1 MEKNKSMFFLLI
13 LFSLILLYVGT
24 YAYYMNVVSGSI
36 SANTGGFV
44 FDVLYN
50 NATFKSI
57 DLAKTTGDESKT
69 FIVPGDKGKFDLVA
83 KANGSSVNV
92 EYTISF
98 NSTSVPTNMKFY
110 LDEAKTKV
118 LDIQTDKIS
127 DYLLTSG
134 TMEKSHTIYWEW
146 PYDSGEYNDLDIQF
160 QNKKIEVSVNIV
172 GKQLNIYTY
181 GVKRDTNSTSPAW
194 ERINDSVGLVANAV
208 KPNNTNPQNDFDNIY
223 PWSDIKSY
231 NYDAITK
238 EVTAWIGDS
247 NFKFDGT
254 NGEVL
259 TYIPGF
265 YYKREVVDD
274 VEYQYISKYNKDG
287 YSYSEPFSVGR
298 YKISGGSDAFHNNV
312 DGEIANTVFEVKSRS
327 GVLPSANATIA
338 IFRESVKNL
347 GNEFSL
353 MDYHYFIIQLLYL
366 VEYADYDSQTILGK
380 GNTNN
385 YDSQGLSGA
394 VIMGQTNDMG
404 MKSGCLIN
412 DGKHSMIYR
421 GIEDIYGNVREYVDG
436 INIKDNQAYINYD
449 YKTYASDVFDGKYQ
463 ALGYINSSN
472 DGYISKFGYDSNNP
486 LISLPVTVGN
496 IEESIKDYYYRS
508 SGSRILNVGGIFG
521 IDDERAGIF
530 FYSASNS
537 STDIHAEAYVPEY
550 GYYAGING
558 SIGSRLI
565 RNH

>member
-1 MEKNKSMFFLLI
+1 MKKNKIFGL
-13 LFSLILLYVGT
+13 SLILLALTFIYIGT

-36 SANTGGFV
+36 SANAGDFV

-208 KPNNTNPQNDFDNIY
+208 TRDNTDPKNDFDNIY

-231 NYDAITK
+231 NYDATTK

-265 YYKREVVDD
+265 YYKREVVDGI
-274 VEYQYISKYNKDG
+274 EYQYISKYNKDG

-298 YKISGGSDAFHNNV
+298 YEISGG
-312 DGEIANTVFEVKSRS
+312 KSAYSSSCNQPGNAEDFKAHSIS
-327 GVLPSANATIA
+327 GACPSAESTIET
-338 IFRESVKNL
+338 FRASAQKL
-347 GNEFSL
+347 GSEFSL
-353 MDYHYFIIQLLYL
+353 MDYHWFIIQQLYL
-366 VEYADYDSQTILGK
+366 VEYANYDSQTVLGK
-380 GNTNN
+380 GHIDGGSGGTATLGG
-385 YDSQGLSGA
+385 YTDSL
-394 VIMGQTNDMG
+394 G
-404 MKSGCLIN
+404 MKSGYIVGAWLN
-412 DGKHSMIYR
+412 VIYR
-421 GIEDIYGNVREYVDG
+421 GIEGLYGNVHEFIDG

-449 YKTYASDVFDGKYQ
+449 YKTFASDVFDGNYK
-463 ALGYINSSN
+463 ALGYVNSN
-472 DGYISKFGYDSNNP
+472 TNGYITKLGYDSNNP
-486 LISLPVTVGN
+486 LIGLPIAVQTEIGN
-496 IEESIKDYYYRS
+496 SITDYYEQKTGNAVLITGGYYMS
-508 SGSRILNVGGIFG
+508 NDKAGMYSFKADYIAGSTN
-521 IDDERAGIF
+521 
-530 FYSASNS
+530 NS
-537 STDIHAEAYVPEY
+537 SST
-550 GYYAGING
+550 
-558 SIGSRLI
+558 GSRLI
-565 RNH
+565 RHHSN

>member
-1 MEKNKSMFFLLI
+1 MKKNKIFGL
-13 LFSLILLYVGT
+13 SLILLALTFIYIGT

-36 SANTGGFV
+36 SANAGDFV

-83 KANGSSVNV
+83 KANGSSVNI

-231 NYDAITK
+231 NYNAITK

-265 YYKREVVDD
+265 YYKREVVDGI
-274 VEYQYISKYNKDG
+274 EYQYISKYNKDG

-298 YKISGGSDAFHNNV
+298 YEISGG
-312 DGEIANTVFEVKSRS
+312 KSAYSSSCNQPGNAEDFKAHSIS
-327 GVLPSANATIA
+327 GACPSAESTIET
-338 IFRESVKNL
+338 FRASAQKL
-347 GNEFSL
+347 GSEFSL
-353 MDYHYFIIQLLYL
+353 MDYHWFIIQQLYL
-366 VEYADYDSQTILGK
+366 VEYANYDSQTVLGK
-380 GNTNN
+380 GHIDGGSGGTATLGG
-385 YDSQGLSGA
+385 YTDSL
-394 VIMGQTNDMG
+394 G
-404 MKSGCLIN
+404 MKSGYIVGAWLN
-412 DGKHSMIYR
+412 VIYR
-421 GIEDIYGNVREYVDG
+421 GIEGLYGNVHEFIDG

-449 YKTYASDVFDGKYQ
+449 YKTFASDVFDGNYK
-463 ALGYINSSN
+463 ALGYVNSN
-472 DGYISKFGYDSNNP
+472 TNGYITKLGYDSNNP
-486 LISLPVTVGN
+486 LIGLPIAVQTEIGN
-496 IEESIKDYYYRS
+496 SITDYYEQKTGNAVLITGGYYMS
-508 SGSRILNVGGIFG
+508 NDKAGMYSFKADYIAGSTN
-521 IDDERAGIF
+521 
-530 FYSASNS
+530 NS
-537 STDIHAEAYVPEY
+537 SST
-550 GYYAGING
+550 
-558 SIGSRLI
+558 GSRLI
-565 RNH
+565 RHHSN

>member
-1 MEKNKSMFFLLI
+1 MKKNKIFGL
-13 LFSLILLYVGT
+13 SLILLALTFIYIGT

-36 SANTGGFV
+36 SANAGDFV

-83 KANGSSVNV
+83 KANGSSVNI

-231 NYDAITK
+231 NYNAITK

-265 YYKREVVDD
+265 YYKREVVDGI
-274 VEYQYISKYNKDG
+274 EYQYISKYNKDG

-298 YKISGGSDAFHNNV
+298 YEISGG
-312 DGEIANTVFEVKSRS
+312 KSAYSSSCNQPGNAEDFKAHSIS
-327 GVLPSANATIA
+327 GACPSAESTIET
-338 IFRESVKNL
+338 FRASAQKL
-347 GNEFSL
+347 GSEFSL
-353 MDYHYFIIQLLYL
+353 MDYHWFIIQQLYL
-366 VEYADYDSQTILGK
+366 VEYANYDSQTVLGK
-380 GNTNN
+380 GHIDGGSGGTATLGG
-385 YDSQGLSGA
+385 YTDSL
-394 VIMGQTNDMG
+394 G
-404 MKSGCLIN
+404 MKSGYIVGAWLN
-412 DGKHSMIYR
+412 VIYR
-421 GIEDIYGNVREYVDG
+421 GIEGLYGNVHEFIDG

-449 YKTYASDVFDGKYQ
+449 YKTFASDVFDGNYK
-463 ALGYINSSN
+463 ALGYVNSN
-472 DGYISKFGYDSNNP
+472 TNGYITKLGYDSNNP
-486 LISLPVTVGN
+486 LIGLPIAVQTEIGN
-496 IEESIKDYYYRS
+496 SITDYYEQKT
-508 SGSRILNVGGIFG
+508 GNAVLITGGYYMS
-521 IDDERAGIF
+521 DDEAGM
-530 FYSASNS
+530 YSFKADYIAGSTNNS
-537 STDIHAEAYVPEY
+537 SST
-550 GYYAGING
+550 
-558 SIGSRLI
+558 GSRLI
-565 RNH
+565 RHHSN

>member
-1 MEKNKSMFFLLI
+1 MKKNKIFGL
-13 LFSLILLYVGT
+13 SLILLVLTFIYIGT

-36 SANTGGFV
+36 SANAGDFV

-194 ERINDSVGLVANAV
+194 ERINDSVGLVAKAV

-231 NYDAITK
+231 NYNAITK

-265 YYKREVVDD
+265 YYKREVVDGI
-274 VEYQYISKYNKDG
+274 EYQYISKYNKDG

-298 YKISGGSDAFHNNV
+298 YEISGGDSAYSSSCNQ
-312 DGEIANTVFEVKSRS
+312 S
-327 GVLPSANATIA
+327 GNAEDFKAHSISGTCPSGGSTIET
-338 IFRESVKNL
+338 FRASAQKL

-353 MDYHYFIIQLLYL
+353 MDYHWFIIQQLYL
-366 VEYADYDSQTILGK
+366 VEYANYDSQTVLGE
-380 GNTNN
+380 GRVVGGSGGT
-385 YDSQGLSGA
+385 LSLGR
-394 VIMGQTNDMG
+394 NDQLG
-404 MKSGCLIN
+404 MKSGMGSSDNFLYN
-412 DGKHSMIYR
+412 VIYR
-421 GIEDIYGNVREYVDG
+421 GIEGLYGNVSEFIDG

-449 YKTYASDVFDGKYQ
+449 YKTFASDVFDGNYK
-463 ALGYINSSN
+463 ALGYVNSNIN
-472 DGYISKFGYDSNNP
+472 GYITKLGYDSNNP
-486 LISLPVTVGN
+486 LIGLPIAVQTEIGN
-496 IEESIKDYYYRS
+496 SITDYYEQKTGNAVLITGGNYDTS
-508 SGSRILNVGGIFG
+508 NKAGMYYFKADYIAGSTNNS
-521 IDDERAGIF
+521 
-530 FYSASNS
+530 YS
-537 STDIHAEAYVPEY
+537 T
-550 GYYAGING
+550 
-558 SIGSRLI
+558 GSRLI
-565 RNH
+565 RHHSN

>member
-1 MEKNKSMFFLLI
+1 MKKNKIFGL
-13 LFSLILLYVGT
+13 SLILLALTFIYIGT

-83 KANGSSVNV
+83 KANGSSVNI

-208 KPNNTNPQNDFDNIY
+208 TNDNTNPRNDFDNIY

-231 NYDAITK
+231 NYDATTK

-265 YYKREVVDD
+265 YYKREVVDGI
-274 VEYQYISKYNKDG
+274 EYQYISKYNKDG

-298 YKISGGSDAFHNNV
+298 YEISGGKNSYSAGYSSSTGNPNDFKARS
-312 DGEIANTVFEVKSRS
+312 IS
-327 GVLPSANATIA
+327 GVYASAESTIET
-338 IFRESVKNL
+338 FRASAQKL

-353 MDYHYFIIQLLYL
+353 MDYHWFIIQQLYL
-366 VEYADYDSQTILGK
+366 VEYANYDSQTVLGE
-380 GNTNN
+380 GRVYGTSGGTQLLGQETN
-385 YDSQGLSGA
+385 SL
-394 VIMGQTNDMG
+394 G

-412 DGKHSMIYR
+412 NGSYNMIYR
-421 GIEDIYGNVREYVDG
+421 GIEGLYGNVHEFIDG

-449 YKTYASDVFDGKYQ
+449 YKTFASDVFDGNYK
-463 ALGYINSSN
+463 ALGYVNSN
-472 DGYISKFGYDSNNP
+472 ANGYITKLGYDSNNP
-486 LISLPVTVGN
+486 LIGLPIAVQT
-496 IEESIKDYYYRS
+496 ESDNSITDYYEQKTGNAVLITGGDYDS
-508 SGSRILNVGGIFG
+508 IDKAGMYSFKANFIAGSINN
-521 IDDERAGIF
+521 
-530 FYSASNS
+530 SAS
-537 STDIHAEAYVPEY
+537 T
-550 GYYAGING
+550 
-558 SIGSRLI
+558 GSRLI
-565 RNH
+565 RHHSN

>member
-1 MEKNKSMFFLLI
+1 MKKNKIFGL
-13 LFSLILLYVGT
+13 SLILLALTFIYIGT
-24 YAYYMNVVSGSI
+24 NAYYMNVVSGSI
-36 SANTGGFV
+36 SANTGDFV

-83 KANGSSVNV
+83 KANGSSVNI

-181 GVKRDTNSTSPAW
+181 GVKRDTNSTSPEW

-208 KPNNTNPQNDFDNIY
+208 TEDDTDPKNDFDNIY

-231 NYDAITK
+231 NYDATTK

-265 YYKREVVDD
+265 YYKREVVDGI
-274 VEYQYISKYNKDG
+274 EYQYISKYNKDG

-298 YKISGGSDAFHNNV
+298 YEISGGQNAYSSAHNDYSGNAE
-312 DGEIANTVFEVKSRS
+312 DFKARSIS
-327 GVLPSANATIA
+327 GVFASAGSTIEA
-338 IFRESVKNL
+338 FRASAQKL

-353 MDYHYFIIQLLYL
+353 MDYHWFIIQQLYL
-366 VEYADYDSQTILGK
+366 VEYANYDSQTVLGEGRVVGGSGGTFSLGK
-380 GNTNN
+380 
-385 YDSQGLSGA
+385 
-394 VIMGQTNDMG
+394 NDQLG
-404 MKSGCLIN
+404 MKSGMGSSDN
-412 DGKHSMIYR
+412 FFYNVIYR
-421 GIEDIYGNVREYVDG
+421 GIEGLYGNVAEFIDG

-449 YKTYASDVFDGKYQ
+449 YKTFASDVFDGNYK
-463 ALGYINSSN
+463 ALGYVNSNIN
-472 DGYISKFGYDSNNP
+472 GYITKLGYDSNNP
-486 LISLPVTVGN
+486 LIGLPIAVQTEIGN
-496 IEESIKDYYYRS
+496 SITDYYEQKTGNKVLITGGDCDTSDKAGMYYFKANYIA
-508 SGSRILNVGGIFG
+508 GSTNN
-521 IDDERAGIF
+521 
-530 FYSASNS
+530 SAL
-537 STDIHAEAYVPEY
+537 T
-550 GYYAGING
+550 
-558 SIGSRLI
+558 GSRLI
-565 RNH
+565 RHHSN

>member
-1 MEKNKSMFFLLI
+1 MKKKKLLG
-13 LFSLILLYVGT
+13 LSLILLALTFIYIGT

-36 SANTGGFV
+36 SANSGGFV

-69 FIVPGDKGKFDLVA
+69 FIVPGDKGEFDLVA
-83 KANGSSVNV
+83 KANGSSVNI

-134 TMEKSHTIYWEW
+134 TMEKIHTIYWEW

-208 KPNNTNPQNDFDNIY
+208 TDDNPNPRNDFDNIY

-231 NYDAITK
+231 NYDATTK

-265 YYKREVVDD
+265 YYKREVVDGI
-274 VEYQYISKYNKDG
+274 EYQYISKYNKDG

-298 YKISGGSDAFHNNV
+298 YEISGGKNAYGAGYSSSAESPSEFKARS
-312 DGEIANTVFEVKSRS
+312 IS
-327 GVLPSANATIA
+327 GVYASAESTIET
-338 IFRESVKNL
+338 FRASAQKL
-347 GNEFSL
+347 GSEFSL
-353 MDYHYFIIQLLYL
+353 MDYHWFIIQQLYL
-366 VEYADYDSQTILGK
+366 VEYANYDSQTVLGL
-380 GNTNN
+380 GNIKSGSGGT
-385 YDSQGLSGA
+385 YMLGRDTDSL
-394 VIMGQTNDMG
+394 G
-404 MKSGCLIN
+404 MKSGFSKLSWSN
-412 DGKHSMIYR
+412 TIYR
-421 GIEDIYGNVREYVDG
+421 GIEGLYGNAYEFIDG

-449 YKTYASDVFDGKYQ
+449 YKTFASDVFDGNYK
-463 ALGYINSSN
+463 ALGYVNSN
-472 DGYISKFGYDSNNP
+472 TNGYITKLGYDSNNP
-486 LISLPVTVGN
+486 LIGLPIAVQTEIGN
-496 IEESIKDYYYRS
+496 SITDYYEQKT
-508 SGSRILNVGGIFG
+508 GNAVLITGGTFTSN
-521 IDDERAGIF
+521 DEAGI
-530 FYSASNS
+530 YSFKADYIAG
-537 STDIHAEAYVPEY
+537 STNRDR
-550 GYYAGING
+550 
-558 SIGSRLI
+558 STGSRLI
-565 RNH
+565 RHHSN

>member
-1 MEKNKSMFFLLI
+1 MKKNKIFGL
-13 LFSLILLYVGT
+13 SLILLALTFIYIGT
-24 YAYYMNVVSGSI
+24 YAYYMNVVRGSI
-36 SANTGGFV
+36 SANAGDFV

-83 KANGSSVNV
+83 KANGSSVNI

-208 KPNNTNPQNDFDNIY
+208 TRDNTNPRNDFDNIY

-231 NYDAITK
+231 NYDATTK

-265 YYKREVVDD
+265 YYKREVVDGI
-274 VEYQYISKYNKDG
+274 EYQYISKYNKDG

-298 YKISGGSDAFHNNV
+298 YEISGG
-312 DGEIANTVFEVKSRS
+312 KSAYSSSCNQPGNAEDFKAHSIS
-327 GVLPSANATIA
+327 GACPSAESTIET
-338 IFRESVKNL
+338 FRASAQKL
-347 GNEFSL
+347 GSEFSL
-353 MDYHYFIIQLLYL
+353 MDYHWFIIQQLYL
-366 VEYADYDSQTILGK
+366 VEYANYDSQTVLGK
-380 GNTNN
+380 GHIDGGSGGTATLGG
-385 YDSQGLSGA
+385 YTDSL
-394 VIMGQTNDMG
+394 G
-404 MKSGCLIN
+404 MKSGYIVGAWLN
-412 DGKHSMIYR
+412 VIYR
-421 GIEDIYGNVREYVDG
+421 GIEGLYGNVHEFIDG

-449 YKTYASDVFDGKYQ
+449 YKTFASDVFDGNYK
-463 ALGYINSSN
+463 ALGYVNSN
-472 DGYISKFGYDSNNP
+472 TNGYITKLGYDSNNP
-486 LISLPVTVGN
+486 LIGLPIAVQTEIGN
-496 IEESIKDYYYRS
+496 SITDYYEQKT
-508 SGSRILNVGGIFG
+508 GNAVLITGGYYMS
-521 IDDERAGIF
+521 DDEAGM
-530 FYSASNS
+530 YSFKADYIAGSTNNS
-537 STDIHAEAYVPEY
+537 SST
-550 GYYAGING
+550 
-558 SIGSRLI
+558 GSRLI
-565 RNH
+565 RHHSN

>member
-1 MEKNKSMFFLLI
+1 MKKNKIFGL
-13 LFSLILLYVGT
+13 SLILLALTFIYIGT

-36 SANTGGFV
+36 SANAGDFV

-83 KANGSSVNV
+83 KANGSSVNI

-265 YYKREVVDD
+265 YYKREVVDGI
-274 VEYQYISKYNKDG
+274 EYQYISKYNKDG

-298 YKISGGSDAFHNNV
+298 YEISGG
-312 DGEIANTVFEVKSRS
+312 KSAYSSSCNQPGNAEDFKAHSIS
-327 GVLPSANATIA
+327 GACPSAESTIET
-338 IFRESVKNL
+338 FRASAQKL
-347 GNEFSL
+347 GSEFSL
-353 MDYHYFIIQLLYL
+353 MDYHWFIIQQLYL
-366 VEYADYDSQTILGK
+366 VEYANYDSQTVLGK
-380 GNTNN
+380 GHIDGGSGGTATLGG
-385 YDSQGLSGA
+385 YTDSL
-394 VIMGQTNDMG
+394 G
-404 MKSGCLIN
+404 MKSGYIVGAWLN
-412 DGKHSMIYR
+412 VIYR
-421 GIEDIYGNVREYVDG
+421 GIEGLYGNVHEFIDG

-449 YKTYASDVFDGKYQ
+449 YKTFASDVFDGNYK
-463 ALGYINSSN
+463 ALGYVNSN
-472 DGYISKFGYDSNNP
+472 TNGYITKLGYDSNNP
-486 LISLPVTVGN
+486 LIGLPIAVQTEIGN
-496 IEESIKDYYYRS
+496 SITDYYEQKT
-508 SGSRILNVGGIFG
+508 GNAVLITGGYYMS
-521 IDDERAGIF
+521 DDEAGM
-530 FYSASNS
+530 YSFKADYIAGSTNNS
-537 STDIHAEAYVPEY
+537 SST
-550 GYYAGING
+550 
-558 SIGSRLI
+558 GSRLI
-565 RNH
+565 RHHSN

>member
-1 MEKNKSMFFLLI
+1 MKKNKIFGL
-13 LFSLILLYVGT
+13 SLILLALTFIYIGT

-36 SANTGGFV
+36 SANAGDFV

-231 NYDAITK
+231 NYNAITK

-265 YYKREVVDD
+265 YYKREVVDGI
-274 VEYQYISKYNKDG
+274 EYQYISKYNKDG

-298 YKISGGSDAFHNNV
+298 YEISGG
-312 DGEIANTVFEVKSRS
+312 KSAYSSSCNQPGNAEDFKAHSIS
-327 GVLPSANATIA
+327 GACPSAESTIET
-338 IFRESVKNL
+338 FRASAQKL
-347 GNEFSL
+347 GSEFSL
-353 MDYHYFIIQLLYL
+353 MDYHWFIIQQLYL
-366 VEYADYDSQTILGK
+366 VEYANYDSQTVLGK
-380 GNTNN
+380 GHIDGGSGGTATLGG
-385 YDSQGLSGA
+385 YTDSL
-394 VIMGQTNDMG
+394 G
-404 MKSGCLIN
+404 MKSGYIVGAWLN
-412 DGKHSMIYR
+412 VIYR
-421 GIEDIYGNVREYVDG
+421 GIEGLYGNVHEFIDG

-449 YKTYASDVFDGKYQ
+449 YKTFASDVFDGNYK
-463 ALGYINSSN
+463 ALGYVNSN
-472 DGYISKFGYDSNNP
+472 TNGYITKLGYDSNNP
-486 LISLPVTVGN
+486 LIGLPIAVQTEIGN
-496 IEESIKDYYYRS
+496 SITDYYEQKT
-508 SGSRILNVGGIFG
+508 GNAVLITGGYYMS
-521 IDDERAGIF
+521 DDEAGM
-530 FYSASNS
+530 YSFKADYIAGSTNNS
-537 STDIHAEAYVPEY
+537 SST
-550 GYYAGING
+550 
-558 SIGSRLI
+558 GSRLI
-565 RNH
+565 RHHSN

>member
-1 MEKNKSMFFLLI
+1 MKKKKLLG
-13 LFSLILLYVGT
+13 LSLILLALTFIYIGT

-36 SANTGGFV
+36 SANSGGFV

-208 KPNNTNPQNDFDNIY
+208 TDDNPNPRNDFDNIY

-231 NYDAITK
+231 NYDATTK

-265 YYKREVVDD
+265 YYKREVVDGI
-274 VEYQYISKYNKDG
+274 EYQYISKYNKDG

-298 YKISGGSDAFHNNV
+298 YEISGGKNAYGAGYSSSAESPSEFKARS
-312 DGEIANTVFEVKSRS
+312 IS
-327 GVLPSANATIA
+327 GVYASAESTIET
-338 IFRESVKNL
+338 FRASAQKL
-347 GNEFSL
+347 GSEFSL
-353 MDYHYFIIQLLYL
+353 MDYHWFIIQQLYL
-366 VEYADYDSQTILGK
+366 VEYANYDSQTVLGL
-380 GNTNN
+380 GNIKSGSGGT
-385 YDSQGLSGA
+385 YMLGRDTDSL
-394 VIMGQTNDMG
+394 G
-404 MKSGCLIN
+404 MKSGFSKLSWSN
-412 DGKHSMIYR
+412 TIYR
-421 GIEDIYGNVREYVDG
+421 GIEGLYGNAYEFIDG

-449 YKTYASDVFDGKYQ
+449 YKTFASDVFDGNYK
-463 ALGYINSSN
+463 ALGYVNSN
-472 DGYISKFGYDSNNP
+472 TNGYITKLGYDSNNP
-486 LISLPVTVGN
+486 LIGLPIAVQTEIGN
-496 IEESIKDYYYRS
+496 SITDYYEQKT
-508 SGSRILNVGGIFG
+508 GNAVLITGGTFTSN
-521 IDDERAGIF
+521 DEAGI
-530 FYSASNS
+530 YSFKADYIAG
-537 STDIHAEAYVPEY
+537 STNRDR
-550 GYYAGING
+550 
-558 SIGSRLI
+558 STGSRLI
-565 RNH
+565 RHHSN

>member
-1 MEKNKSMFFLLI
+1 MKKNKIFGL
-13 LFSLILLYVGT
+13 SLILLALTFIYIGT

-36 SANTGGFV
+36 SANAGDFV

-231 NYDAITK
+231 NYNAITK

-265 YYKREVVDD
+265 YYKREVVDGI
-274 VEYQYISKYNKDG
+274 EYQYISKYNKDG

-298 YKISGGSDAFHNNV
+298 YEISGG
-312 DGEIANTVFEVKSRS
+312 KSAYSSSCNQPGNAEDFKAHSIS
-327 GVLPSANATIA
+327 GACPSAESTIET
-338 IFRESVKNL
+338 FRASAQKL
-347 GNEFSL
+347 GSEFSL
-353 MDYHYFIIQLLYL
+353 MDYHWFIIQQLYL
-366 VEYADYDSQTILGK
+366 VEYANYDSQTVLGK
-380 GNTNN
+380 GHIDGGSGGTATLGG
-385 YDSQGLSGA
+385 YTDSL
-394 VIMGQTNDMG
+394 G
-404 MKSGCLIN
+404 MKSGYIVGAWLN
-412 DGKHSMIYR
+412 VIYR
-421 GIEDIYGNVREYVDG
+421 GIEGLYGNVHEFIDG

-449 YKTYASDVFDGKYQ
+449 YKTFASDVFDGNYK
-463 ALGYINSSN
+463 ALGYVNSN
-472 DGYISKFGYDSNNP
+472 TNGYITKLGYDSNNP
-486 LISLPVTVGN
+486 LIGLPIAVQTEIGN
-496 IEESIKDYYYRS
+496 SITDYYEQKTGNAVLITGGYYMS
-508 SGSRILNVGGIFG
+508 NDKAGMYSFKADYIAGSTN
-521 IDDERAGIF
+521 
-530 FYSASNS
+530 NS
-537 STDIHAEAYVPEY
+537 SST
-550 GYYAGING
+550 
-558 SIGSRLI
+558 GSRLI
-565 RNH
+565 RHHSN

>member
-1 MEKNKSMFFLLI
+1 MKKNKIFGL
-13 LFSLILLYVGT
+13 SLILLALTFIYIGT
-24 YAYYMNVVSGSI
+24 YAYYMNIVSGSI
-36 SANTGGFV
+36 SANTGDFV

-83 KANGSSVNV
+83 KANGSSVNI

-231 NYDAITK
+231 NYNAITK

-265 YYKREVVDD
+265 YYKREVVDGI
-274 VEYQYISKYNKDG
+274 EYQYISKYNKDG

-298 YKISGGSDAFHNNV
+298 YEISGG
-312 DGEIANTVFEVKSRS
+312 KSAYSSSCNQPGNAEDFKAHSIS
-327 GVLPSANATIA
+327 GACPSAESTIET
-338 IFRESVKNL
+338 FRASAQKL
-347 GNEFSL
+347 GSEFSL
-353 MDYHYFIIQLLYL
+353 MDYHWFIIQQLYL
-366 VEYADYDSQTILGK
+366 VEYANYDSQTVLGK
-380 GNTNN
+380 GHIDGGSGGTATLGG
-385 YDSQGLSGA
+385 YTDSL
-394 VIMGQTNDMG
+394 G
-404 MKSGCLIN
+404 MKSGYIVGAWLN
-412 DGKHSMIYR
+412 VIYR
-421 GIEDIYGNVREYVDG
+421 GIEGLYGNVHEFIDG

-449 YKTYASDVFDGKYQ
+449 YKTFASDVFDGNYK
-463 ALGYINSSN
+463 ALGYVNSN
-472 DGYISKFGYDSNNP
+472 TNGYITKLGYDSNNP
-486 LISLPVTVGN
+486 LIGLPIAVQTEIGN
-496 IEESIKDYYYRS
+496 SITDYYEQKT
-508 SGSRILNVGGIFG
+508 GNAVLITGGYYMS
-521 IDDERAGIF
+521 DDEAGM
-530 FYSASNS
+530 YSFKADYIAGSTNNS
-537 STDIHAEAYVPEY
+537 SST
-550 GYYAGING
+550 
-558 SIGSRLI
+558 GSRLI
-565 RNH
+565 RHHSN